1 MYCPFAHGWD
11 EKVEYICTEAGL
23 LKCGKKKHMGS
34 YTLWGVYVVE
44 DGRNVSD
51 YLNSIS

>member
-1 MYCPFAHGWD
+1 MVGMRRWNISVLYVA
-11 EKVEYICTEAGL
+11 TEAGL
-23 LKCGKKKHMGS
+23 LKCGKKQHMGN

-44 DGRNVSD
+44 DGKNVSD